1 MSDHELHAAAA
12 AGELSHVLDLLDNG
26 PPFQKNAPDSAG
38 RSAIFYAQLLGHADI
53 VKLLSKRGW
62 TKMPEGNIARAPG
75 DRSMWKISGLWITAP
90 MALSSG
96 LFFCAAAPRV
106 NARTASRLTL
116 DVVGPAASHHIFGRK
131 VHGGTRT
138 ARKVTRPSL
147 NTYDLAEAFLPCC
160 RGDEAKLVDV
170 QRDFLFSRCHA
181 SMDGAD
187 DDMHD
192 CCCGCADAN
201 VHKAAMAPL
210 DLTSPAAVQAAAAE
224 AAAAVAARVRL
235 TAGWT
240 QVFNSLLSVRESTE
254 RKVTPPLAMVKAV
267 EEHYIVDRTPTRA
280 ADGSWVVVAPDADV
294 PEVAAFYAAPSV
306 AAPVLPGAPSGDAT
320 WPLLPIPARRS
331 TQLPASP
338 VSTTTESAGWEML
351 SELDDEIASVVDSVA
366 DSVAD
371 SVVDSMISVG
381 ELSDSSAV
389 TASAATA
396 TAWHGG
402 PSATRVAVGFSRGA
416 PQIFR
421 AKAQLPSLA
430 EANAEAD
437 AGTSGAT
444 RHRCQVLGARS
455 QVRPSGR

>member
-1 MSDHELHAAAA
+1 MSDDELHAAAA

-38 RSAIFYAQLLGHADI
+38 RSAIFYAQLLSHVDI

-62 TKMPEGNIARAPG
+62 TKMPEGNRARAPG
-75 DRSMWKISGLWITAP
+75 DRSMWKTSGPWITAP

-106 NARTASRLTL
+106 NRTASRLTL
-116 DVVGPAASHHIFGRK
+116 DDVGPAASHHCFGRK

-170 QRDFLFSRCHA
+170 QRHFLFSRCHA
-181 SMDGAD
+181 SMDDAD
-187 DDMHD
+187 DGMRD
-192 CCCGCADAN
+192 CCCGCVDTN
-201 VHKAAMAPL
+201 MHKAAMAPL

-224 AAAAVAARVRL
+224 AAAAEAARVRL

-240 QVFNSLLSVRESTE
+240 RVFDSLSVRETTE

-267 EEHYIVDRTPTRA
+267 ETHYIVDRKPTRA
-280 ADGSWVVVAPDADV
+280 ADGSWAVVPPDADV

-306 AAPVLPGAPSGDAT
+306 AAPVLPGAPSGDVT
-320 WPLLPIPARRS
+320 WPLLPVPARRS

-437 AGTSGAT
+437 AGTGGAT
-444 RHRCQVLGARS
+444 HQAPQVLGTRRQA
-455 QVRPSGR
+455 SGIVFS

>member
-1 MSDHELHAAAA
+1 MHAQPASLVVLLLLLLVVRRQLTMSDHALHAAAA
-12 AGELSHVLDLLDNG
+12 TGELSHVRNLLDNG

-62 TKMPEGNIARAPG
+62 MKMPEGNRARAPG
-75 DRSMWKISGLWITAP
+75 GRSMWKTSGPWIVAP

-96 LFFCAAAPRV
+96 LFFCAAAPPYPPAQPPTCHAP
-106 NARTASRLTL
+106 ARTASRLTL
-116 DVVGPAASHHIFGRK
+116 DVVGPAASHHFFGRK

-138 ARKVTRPSL
+138 ARKVSRPSL

-181 SMDGAD
+181 SMDDAD
-187 DDMHD
+187 DDMYD
-192 CCCGCADAN
+192 YCCGCIDAN
-201 VHKAAMAPL
+201 VYKARH

-224 AAAAVAARVRL
+224 AAAAEAARVRL

-240 QVFNSLLSVRESTE
+240 RVFDSLSVRETTE

-267 EEHYIVDRTPTRA
+267 EEHYIVDRKPTRA

-294 PEVAAFYAAPSV
+294 PEVAAFRAAPSV

-331 TQLPASP
+331 IQLPASGTRFLLSSC
-338 VSTTTESAGWEML
+338 STTLHSAQSRML
-351 SELDDEIASVVDSVA
+351 
-366 DSVAD
+366 
-371 SVVDSMISVG
+371 
-381 ELSDSSAV
+381 
-389 TASAATA
+389 
-396 TAWHGG
+396 
-402 PSATRVAVGFSRGA
+402 
-416 PQIFR
+416 PQ
-421 AKAQLPSLA
+421 
-430 EANAEAD
+430 N
-437 AGTSGAT
+437 
-444 RHRCQVLGARS
+444 
-455 QVRPSGR
+455 